1 MAEVLRIPTKVVD
14 SDWKDD
20 IDYESYGTNK
30 QEMEYVAPEN
40 VSKESIERIKA
51 SKLNKERG
59 NKLLSIFTKT
69 EKIIA

>member
-20 IDYESYGTNK
+20 INYELYGTNK
-30 QEMEYVAPEN
+30 QEMEYIAPEN

-51 SKLNKERG
+51 RKLNKERG
-59 NKLLSIFTKT
+59 NKLLSLFTKS
-69 EKIIA
+69 EKFIA

>member
-40 VSKESIERIKA
+40 VSKESIETFSGATYSI
-51 SKLNKERG
+51 SC
-59 NKLLSIFTKT
+59 LLVP
-69 EKIIA
+69 